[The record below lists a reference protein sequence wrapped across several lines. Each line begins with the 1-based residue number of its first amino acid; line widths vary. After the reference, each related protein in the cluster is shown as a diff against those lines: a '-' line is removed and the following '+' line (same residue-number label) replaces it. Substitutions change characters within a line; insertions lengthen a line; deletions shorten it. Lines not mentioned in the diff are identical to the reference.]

1 MSKSKLQIMQ
11 AIILNKAGDN
21 LKIEKVEDPKPTKS
35 GEVLIKQT
43 AIGVNFFDICFRRGQ
58 YKISKMPV
66 VLGMEACGIIEAV
79 ASDVT
84 DYKIGE
90 RVAYATGGIG
100 AYAEKR
106 TINQRHLVIP
116 PQELTDI
123 QVAGSLLKGLMAHS
137 LLHRVFIAVRAKK
150 ILVHAAAGGVG
161 HLLCQWA
168 KYLGLEV
175 IGTVGSN
182 DKVSFAKGNGCDH
195 VINYKDTNFVD
206 EVAKITNHEGV
217 GLVYD
222 SVGKDTLEK
231 SLECLWPMGMC
242 VSFGEASGNTEK
254 LDLNRLLS
262 NSLYLTRPTLAL
274 YKANR
279 IELTLSANEVFAAL
293 TKGVLKPKITTY
305 AFKDVAKAHSDLEG
319 RKTMGSLVL
328 TI

>member
-1 MSKSKLQIMQ
+1 MQ
-11 AIILNKAGDN
+11 AIVLNSAGGS
-21 LKIEKVEDPKPTKS
+21 LKIEKLEDPKPKK
-35 GEVLIKQT
+35 GEVLIRQT

-58 YKISKMPV
+58 YKLSKTPAI
-66 VLGMEACGIIEAV
+66 LGMEGCGIIEAV
-79 ASDVT
+79 GEGVT
-84 DYKIGE
+84 DYKAGE
-90 RVAYATGGIG
+90 RVAYATGGLG
-100 AYAEKR
+100 AYSEKR
-106 TINQRHLVIP
+106 VIDQHHLVIP
-116 PQELTDI
+116 PQELTDV
-123 QVAGSLLKGLMAHS
+123 QVAGSLLKGLMAHT
-137 LLHRVFIAVRAKK
+137 LLHRVYISVRARK
-150 ILVHAAAGGVG
+150 ILIHAAGGGVG
-161 HLLCQWA
+161 HLVCQWA
-168 KYLGLEV
+168 KHLGLQV

-195 VINYKDTNFVD
+195 VINYKETNFVE

-254 LDLNRLLS
+254 LDLNRLLM
-262 NSLYLTRPTLAL
+262 NSLYITRPTLSL

-293 TKGVLKPKITTY
+293 TTGVLKQKITTY
-305 AFKDVAKAHSDLEG
+305 AFKDFAKAHSDLEN

-328 TI
+328 TV